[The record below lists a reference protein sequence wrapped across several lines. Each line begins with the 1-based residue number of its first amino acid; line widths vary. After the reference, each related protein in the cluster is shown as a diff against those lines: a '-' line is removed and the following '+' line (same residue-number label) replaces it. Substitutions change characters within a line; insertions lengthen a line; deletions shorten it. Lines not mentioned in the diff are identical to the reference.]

1 MQKGRSL
8 EYITARSALSDPRP
22 GTSWRASARFF
33 PTVCMANRRPSG
45 GELTP
50 EQSST
55 APTFGGTQPF
65 RAALPSGAV
74 APPRDDEA
82 LFAGWSRLGRPNE
95 YNGPSEG
102 ERADL
107 AEGEGGRHYRRGERT
122 QQERLR
128 NERKRL
134 RKADRGAAYASN
146 GDAVAD
152 ASA

>member
-1 MQKGRSL
+1 
-8 EYITARSALSDPRP
+8 
-22 GTSWRASARFF
+22 
-33 PTVCMANRRPSG
+33 MANRRPSG

-134 RKADRGAAYASN
+134 RKTRSVNQHWPKYASMT
-146 GDAVAD
+146 A
-152 ASA
+152 